1 MMRDSRLDGRAA
13 WTRLAI
19 ALLISMI
26 GSAPMWT
33 VVVVLPTVQAE
44 FGTLR
49 AGASLPYTMTMV
61 GFMVGGVL
69 MGRLSDR
76 FGVMVP
82 VRCLA
87 MVRKTPR
94 HCPGAGRFRQL
105 LRRHFL
111 ADFAAMGRFHHWL
124 AAGASDHGDC
134 ELPHHRPPC
143 LVAADARAHA
153 GGTATWHH
161 HAA

>member
-69 MGRLSDR
+69 MGKLSDR

-82 VRCLA
+82 VLI
-87 MVRKTPR
+87 
-94 HCPGAGRFRQL
+94 GATSIGLNPISRINKSPAEIRMIL
-105 LRRHFL
+105 
-111 ADFAAMGRFHHWL
+111 
-124 AAGASDHGDC
+124 S
-134 ELPHHRPPC
+134 
-143 LVAADARAHA
+143 
-153 GGTATWHH
+153 
-161 HAA
+161 

>member
-49 AGASLPYTMTMV
+49 AGASLPYTMTMAV
-61 GFMVGGVL
+61 SYTHL
-69 MGRLSDR
+69 
-76 FGVMVP
+76 
-82 VRCLA
+82 
-87 MVRKTPR
+87 T
-94 HCPGAGRFRQL
+94 
-105 LRRHFL
+105 
-111 ADFAAMGRFHHWL
+111 
-124 AAGASDHGDC
+124 
-134 ELPHHRPPC
+134 LPTKRI
-143 LVAADARAHA
+143 V
-153 GGTATWHH
+153 
-161 HAA
+161 